1 MASSKENQP
10 SYPTISRRERKKR
23 ETRRR
28 ILEAALELMAK
39 RPYAEVK
46 IEEISAAADVAN
58 ATFFLHFPTKASLI
72 AAFNE
77 EVATKIA
84 EELAAFK
91 GTAVAKLERLRTMML
106 DEWRKHRNMMR
117 QLVTEFVAQPA
128 SMAAF
133 SEVNQGLVDLVAQ
146 VIREGQ
152 KSGEFEP
159 RLDSYVVGLSLVST
173 WNAIAI
179 SWAKTGDTDQA
190 TEANRQALDLVLR
203 GVLRTRAAA

>member
-1 MASSKENQP
+1 MENSTENPP

-28 ILEAALELMAK
+28 ILEAALDLMAK

-46 IEEISAAADVAN
+46 IEEISAAADIAN

-72 AAFNE
+72 TAFNE
-77 EVATKIA
+77 EVASKIGDA
-84 EELAAFK
+84 LATFQ
-91 GTAVAKLERLRTMML
+91 GSAVARLERLRTTLL
-106 DEWRKHRNMMR
+106 DEWRKHRNLMR
-117 QLVTEFVAQPA
+117 QLVTEFAAQPA

-133 SEVNQGLVDLVAQ
+133 PEVNQGLVELVADI
-146 VIREGQ
+146 IRAGQ
-152 KSGEFEP
+152 KSHEFDA
-159 RLDSYVVGLSLVST
+159 RLDPYIVGLSLVSA

-179 SWAKTGDTDQA
+179 GWAKTGDTEQA

-203 GVLRTRAAA
+203 GVLRSREAA

>member
-1 MASSKENQP
+1 MADDQASQP

-39 RPYAEVK
+39 RSYAEVK

-72 AAFNE
+72 TAFNE
-77 EVATKIA
+77 EVAAKIA
-84 EELAAFK
+84 EALAGFS
-91 GTAVAKLERLRTMML
+91 GNAVSKLEQLRTML
-106 DEWRKHRNMMR
+106 LAEWRKHRNLMR
-117 QLVTEFVAQPA
+117 QLLTEFVAQPA

-133 SEVNQGLVDLVAQ
+133 PEVNQGLVDLVAD

-152 KSGEFEP
+152 ASHEFDA
-159 RLDSYVVGLSLVST
+159 RLDPFIVGLSLVST

-179 SWAKTGDTDQA
+179 GWARTGDAEQA

-203 GVLRTRAAA
+203 GVMRTREAA

>member
-1 MASSKENQP
+1 MATAKENPP
-10 SYPTISRRERKKR
+10 SYPTMSRRERKKR

-28 ILEAALELMAK
+28 ILEAAIELMAK

-72 AAFNE
+72 TAFNE
-77 EVATKIA
+77 EVAAKIA
-84 EELAAFK
+84 AELAAFK
-91 GTAVAKLERLRTMML
+91 GTAVAKLERLRFMML
-106 DEWRKHRNMMR
+106 EEWRKHRNMMR

-133 SEVNQGLVDLVAQ
+133 SEVNQGLVDLVAD
-146 VIREGQ
+146 VIRDGQ
-152 KSGEFEP
+152 ESQEFDA
-159 RLDSYVVGLSLVST
+159 RLDPHVVGLSLVSA

-203 GVLRTRAAA
+203 GVLRKAAA

>member
-1 MASSKENQP
+1 MAEPKENPP

-28 ILEAALELMAK
+28 ILEAALKLMAT
-39 RPYAEVK
+39 RSYAEVR
-46 IEEISAAADVAN
+46 IEEISAAADIAN

-72 AAFNE
+72 TAFNE

-84 EELAAFK
+84 DTLSTFK
-91 GTAVAKLERLRTMML
+91 GTAVAKLERLRTMLL
-106 DEWRKHRNMMR
+106 DEWSRHRNMMR

-133 SEVNQGLVDLVAQ
+133 SEINQGLVDLVAD
-146 VIREGQ
+146 VIRTGQ
-152 KSGEFEP
+152 ASREFDP
-159 RLDSYVVGLSLVST
+159 RLDPLIVGLSLIST
-173 WNAIAI
+173 WNAIAL
-179 SWAKTGDTDQA
+179 SWAKTGNTEQA

-203 GVLRTRAAA
+203 GVLSSREAA

>member
-1 MASSKENQP
+1 MAESKELP
-10 SYPTISRRERKKR
+10 PAYPTMSRRERKKR

-39 RPYAEVK
+39 RSYAEVK

-72 AAFNE
+72 TAFNE
-77 EVATKIA
+77 EVAAKIA
-84 EELAAFK
+84 EALAGFS
-91 GTAVAKLERLRTMML
+91 GTAVSKLEQLRTML
-106 DEWRKHRNMMR
+106 LAEWRKHRNLMR
-117 QLVTEFVAQPA
+117 QLLTEFVAQPA

-133 SEVNQGLVDLVAQ
+133 PEVNHSLVDLVAD
-146 VIREGQ
+146 VIRAGQ
-152 KSGEFEP
+152 TAQEFDS
-159 RLDSYVVGLSLVST
+159 RLDPYIVGLSLVST

-179 SWAKTGDTDQA
+179 GWARTGNAEQA

-203 GVLRTRAAA
+203 GVMRPKEAA

>member
-1 MASSKENQP
+1 MATAKENP
-10 SYPTISRRERKKR
+10 PPYPTMSRRERKKR

-72 AAFNE
+72 TAFNE

-84 EELAAFK
+84 TELAAFK
-91 GTAVAKLERLRTMML
+91 GTAVAKLERLRFMML
-106 DEWRKHRNMMR
+106 EEWRKHRNMMR

-133 SEVNQGLVDLVAQ
+133 SEVNQGLVDLVAN
-146 VIREGQ
+146 VIRDGQ
-152 KSGEFEP
+152 TSHEFDA
-159 RLDSYVVGLSLVST
+159 RLDPHVVGLSLVSA

-179 SWAKTGDTDQA
+179 SWAKSGDTDQA

-203 GVLRTRAAA
+203 GVLRKAAA

>member
-1 MASSKENQP
+1 MAESKENQP

-72 AAFNE
+72 TAFND

-84 EELAAFK
+84 EALSTFK
-91 GTAVAKLERLRTMML
+91 GSAVAKLEHLRAMLL
-106 DEWRKHRNMMR
+106 DEWRKHRNLMR

-133 SEVNQGLVDLVAQ
+133 PEVNQGLVELVAD
-146 VIREGQ
+146 VIRAGQ
-152 KSGEFEP
+152 KSHEFDA
-159 RLDSYVVGLSLVST
+159 RLDPYIVGLSLVST

-179 SWAKTGDTDQA
+179 GWAKNGDTEQA

-203 GVLRTRAAA
+203 GVLRTREAA

>member
-1 MASSKENQP
+1 MAESKENPP

-28 ILEAALELMAK
+28 ILEAALGLMAT

-72 AAFNE
+72 TAFNE

-84 EELAAFK
+84 EALAAFE
-91 GTAVAKLERLRTMML
+91 GSAVAKLEQLRTMLL
-106 DEWRKHRNMMR
+106 DEWRKHRNLMR

-133 SEVNQGLVDLVAQ
+133 PEINQSLVELVAD
-146 VIREGQ
+146 VIRGGQ
-152 KSGEFEP
+152 KSREFDA
-159 RLDSYVVGLSLVST
+159 RLDPFIVGLSLVST

-179 SWAKTGDTDQA
+179 GWAKTGDTEHA

-203 GVLRTRAAA
+203 GVLRTREAA

>member
-1 MASSKENQP
+1 MAESKENPP

-28 ILEAALELMAK
+28 ILEAALALMAK

-72 AAFNE
+72 TAFNE

-84 EELAAFK
+84 EALAAFE
-91 GTAVAKLERLRTMML
+91 GSAVAKLEQLRTMLL
-106 DEWRKHRNMMR
+106 DEWRKHRNLMR

-133 SEVNQGLVDLVAQ
+133 PEINQSLVELVAD
-146 VIREGQ
+146 VIRTGQ
-152 KSGEFEP
+152 RTHEFDA
-159 RLDSYVVGLSLVST
+159 RLDPFIVGLSLVST

-179 SWAKTGDTDQA
+179 GWAKTGDTEHA

-203 GVLRTRAAA
+203 GVLRIREAA

>member
-1 MASSKENQP
+1 MAESTENPP

-28 ILEAALELMAK
+28 ILEAALELMRD
-39 RPYAEVK
+39 RPYADVK

-72 AAFNE
+72 TAFND
-77 EVATKIA
+77 EVANKISEA
-84 EELAAFK
+84 LASFK
-91 GTAVAKLERLRTMML
+91 GTAVAKLEHLRTMLL
-106 DEWRKHRNMMR
+106 DEWRKHRNLMR
-117 QLVTEFVAQPA
+117 QLVTEFAAQPA

-133 SEVNQGLVDLVAQ
+133 PEVNQGLVDLVAD
-146 VIREGQ
+146 VIRVGQ
-152 KSGEFEP
+152 KSQEFEA
-159 RLDSYVVGLSLVST
+159 RLDPYIVGLSLVSA

-179 SWAKTGDTDQA
+179 GWAKTGNTDQA

-203 GVLRTRAAA
+203 GVLRTREAA

>member
-1 MASSKENQP
+1 MAAAKENPP
-10 SYPTISRRERKKR
+10 SYPTMSRRERKKR

-28 ILEAALELMAK
+28 ILEAALELMTK

-72 AAFNE
+72 TAFNE
-77 EVATKIA
+77 EVAAKIA
-84 EELAAFK
+84 EELASFK
-91 GTAVAKLERLRTMML
+91 GSAVAKLERLREKL
-106 DEWRKHRNMMR
+106 LEEWRKHRNMMR

-133 SEVNQGLVDLVAQ
+133 SDVNEGLVELVAN

-152 KSGEFEP
+152 NSREFDA
-159 RLDSYVVGLSLVST
+159 RLDPQIVGLSLVST

-179 SWAKTGDTDQA
+179 SWAKTGDADQA

-203 GVLRTRAAA
+203 GVLRPREAA

>member
-1 MASSKENQP
+1 MSEPKESPP

-39 RPYAEVK
+39 RTYAEVK

-72 AAFNE
+72 TAFNE
-77 EVATKIA
+77 EVAAKIA
-84 EELAAFK
+84 EALSTFT
-91 GTAVAKLERLRTMML
+91 GDAVAKLERLRTMLL
-106 DEWRKHRNMMR
+106 DEWRKHRNLMR

-133 SEVNQGLVDLVAQ
+133 PEVNQRLVDLVADI
-146 VIREGQ
+146 IRVGQ
-152 KSGEFEP
+152 KSREFDE
-159 RLDSYVVGLSLVST
+159 RLDPFIVGLSLVSA

-179 SWAKTGDTDQA
+179 GWAKTGDTEQA

-203 GVLRTRAAA
+203 GVLRPKEAA

>member
-1 MASSKENQP
+1 MVAAKENPP

-72 AAFNE
+72 SAFNE

-84 EELAAFK
+84 EELGAFK
-91 GTAVAKLERLRTMML
+91 GTAVSKLERLREML
-106 DEWRKHRNMMR
+106 LEEWRRHRNMMR

-133 SEVNQGLVDLVAQ
+133 SDVNEGLVELVAN

-152 KSGEFEP
+152 NAREFDA
-159 RLDSYVVGLSLVST
+159 RLDPHIVGLSLVSA

-179 SWAKTGDTDQA
+179 SWAKTGDADQA

-203 GVLRTRAAA
+203 GVLRPRAAA

>member
-1 MASSKENQP
+1 MASSKENP
-10 SYPTISRRERKKR
+10 PAYPTISRRERKKR

-28 ILEAALELMAK
+28 ILEAALQLMAK
-39 RPYAEVK
+39 RPYSEVK

-72 AAFNE
+72 SAFNE

-84 EELAAFK
+84 DELAAFK
-91 GTAVAKLERLRTMML
+91 GGAVAKLERLRTIML

-133 SEVNQGLVDLVAQ
+133 SEVNQGLVDLVAE

-152 KSGEFEP
+152 KSHEFDV
-159 RLDSYVVGLSLVST
+159 RLDPHVVGLSLVST

-179 SWAKTGDTDQA
+179 SWARTGDTDQA

-203 GVLRTRAAA
+203 GVLRPRAAA

>member
-1 MASSKENQP
+1 MAAPKENPP
-10 SYPTISRRERKKR
+10 SYPTMSRRERKKR

-28 ILEAALELMAK
+28 ILEAALALMAK

-46 IEEISAAADVAN
+46 IEEISAAADIAN

-72 AAFNE
+72 TAFNE

-84 EELAAFK
+84 EELGAFK
-91 GTAVAKLERLRTMML
+91 GTAVSKLERLREVLL
-106 DEWRKHRNMMR
+106 DEWRRHRNMMR

-133 SEVNQGLVDLVAQ
+133 SEVNQGLVDLVAD

-152 KSGEFEP
+152 KAHEFDA
-159 RLDSYVVGLSLVST
+159 RLDPYIVGLSLVSA

-179 SWAKTGDTDQA
+179 GWAKNGDADQA
-190 TEANRQALDLVLR
+190 TEANRQALDLVLH
-203 GVLRTRAAA
+203 GVLRSRKAA

>member
-1 MASSKENQP
+1 MAEPKELKP
-10 SYPTISRRERKKR
+10 AYPTMSRRERKKR

-39 RPYAEVK
+39 RSYAEVK

-72 AAFNE
+72 TAFNE
-77 EVATKIA
+77 EVAAKIA
-84 EELAAFK
+84 AALAGFS
-91 GTAVAKLERLRTMML
+91 GTAVSKLEQLRTML
-106 DEWRKHRNMMR
+106 LAEWRKHRNLMR
-117 QLVTEFVAQPA
+117 QLLTEFVAQPA

-133 SEVNQGLVDLVAQ
+133 PEVNHSLVDLVAD
-146 VIREGQ
+146 VIRDGQ
-152 KSGEFEP
+152 TAQEFDG
-159 RLDSYVVGLSLVST
+159 RLDPFIVGLSLVST

-179 SWAKTGDTDQA
+179 GWARTGNAEQA

-203 GVLRTRAAA
+203 GVMRPKEAA

>member
-1 MASSKENQP
+1 
-10 SYPTISRRERKKR
+10 
-23 ETRRR
+23 
-28 ILEAALELMAK
+28 MAK

-72 AAFNE
+72 TAFNE
-77 EVATKIA
+77 EVAAKIA
-84 EELAAFK
+84 DALATFK
-91 GTAVAKLERLRTMML
+91 GDAVEKLERLRTMLL
-106 DEWRKHRNMMR
+106 DEWRKHRNLMR

-133 SEVNQGLVDLVAQ
+133 PEVNQRLVDLVAD
-146 VIREGQ
+146 VIRAGQ
-152 KSGEFEP
+152 KSREFDG
-159 RLDSYVVGLSLVST
+159 RLDPFIVGLSLVSA

-179 SWAKTGDTDQA
+179 GWAKTGDTEQA

-203 GVLRTRAAA
+203 GVLRSKAAA

>member
-1 MASSKENQP
+1 MAPSKENQP

-28 ILEAALELMAK
+28 ILEAALDLMAK

-46 IEEISAAADVAN
+46 IEEISAVADVAN

-72 AAFNE
+72 TAFNE
-77 EVATKIA
+77 EVAAKIA
-84 EELAAFK
+84 AELENFK
-91 GTAVAKLERLRTMML
+91 GDAVAKLERLREAL
-106 DEWRKHRNMMR
+106 LEEWRRHRNMMR

-133 SEVNQGLVDLVAQ
+133 SEVNEGLVELVAN
-146 VIREGQ
+146 VIRDGQ
-152 KSGEFEP
+152 KSREFDA
-159 RLDSYVVGLSLVST
+159 RLDPNIVGLSLVST

-179 SWAKTGDTDQA
+179 SWAKTGDADQA

-203 GVLRTRAAA
+203 GVLRQRAAA